1 MFSPSK
7 PRELLPKDKF
17 DLERA
22 TALVSTGYPTVAP
35 ILPDILGWLQDGNW
49 PVAKVLAPFLASI
62 GAPLAEEIRRIL
74 QTQDHL
80 WKYWVL
86 LRVIAHSSELA
97 TTLHPE
103 LLKIAESNP
112 VDKDEKEVKAIAREI
127 LMK

>member
-49 PVAKVLAPFLASI
+49 PGVRVKVLRHYRQSCSD
-62 GAPLAEEIRRIL
+62 GTSC
-74 QTQDHL
+74 Q
-80 WKYWVL
+80 
-86 LRVIAHSSELA
+86 S
-97 TTLHPE
+97 
-103 LLKIAESNP
+103 
-112 VDKDEKEVKAIAREI
+112 
-127 LMK
+127 